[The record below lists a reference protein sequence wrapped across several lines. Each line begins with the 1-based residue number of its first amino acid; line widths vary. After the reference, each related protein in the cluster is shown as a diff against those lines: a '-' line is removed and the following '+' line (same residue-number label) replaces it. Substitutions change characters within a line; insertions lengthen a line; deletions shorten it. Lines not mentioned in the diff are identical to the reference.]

1 MINPKSDMSQETWP
15 NQLITWFEGLVEKFV
30 LWWLPGINLTVEPK
44 TKISGEKERDL
55 SGLSKQELAVL
66 EQKILAERS
75 RRMIGNPNVIV
86 VEPDAPIEAHQKAIE
101 KLITRQQSSTIHKRN
116 SEQESC

>member
-1 MINPKSDMSQETWP
+1 
-15 NQLITWFEGLVEKFV
+15 
-30 LWWLPGINLTVEPK
+30 
-44 TKISGEKERDL
+44 
-55 SGLSKQELAVL
+55 
-66 EQKILAERS
+66 
-75 RRMIGNPNVIV
+75 MIGNPNVIV

>member
-44 TKISGEKERDL
+44 TKSKSWLYWNRRYLL
-55 SGLSKQELAVL
+55 SALG
-66 EQKILAERS
+66 
-75 RRMIGNPNVIV
+75 G
-86 VEPDAPIEAHQKAIE
+86 
-101 KLITRQQSSTIHKRN
+101 
-116 SEQESC
+116 